1 MPDTRHAKLKPALL
15 SVLLLMAAGAFPA
28 GAQETVYI
36 GGRDPGPAVEVDLS
50 AIGGN
55 RGGIPVRRT
64 RPGPPDILPHDPA
77 NGPKARAAIS
87 AALTAPTPLAP
98 TSRTSPVA
106 ALVPPP
112 QAAPALPA
120 SSGLA
125 ALPPA
130 PGLTPAAPPPQ
141 AVAKTGLSASPPPQ
155 PITPAKPAAPD
166 AISPA
171 PPAVKPPPV
180 APPKTVAALPAGL
193 TPAAP
198 KSSAPAAGVS
208 AAILFAPGAVE
219 LTPGATAQLD
229 AVLAGLSGTQ
239 RVQLKA
245 YAAGAPDDA
254 EVRRTSLK
262 RALSV
267 RSHLLAAGME
277 STRIDVRALGPAGDG
292 GPDDRLDVIVVAP

>member
-1 MPDTRHAKLKPALL
+1 MPDKRHAKLKPALL
-15 SVLLLMAAGAFPA
+15 SVLLLMTAGAFPA

-64 RPGPPDILPHDPA
+64 RSGPPDILTYDPA
-77 NGPKARAAIS
+77 NGPKARAATS
-87 AALTAPTPLAP
+87 APLTPQTRASGTQPPVASPALT
-98 TSRTSPVA
+98 PVA
-106 ALVPPP
+106 PSA
-112 QAAPALPA
+112 
-120 SSGLA
+120 
-125 ALPPA
+125 
-130 PGLTPAAPPPQ
+130 GLTPAAPPPT
-141 AVAKTGLSASPPPQ
+141 AAKTGLSASPPPQ
-155 PITPAKPAAPD
+155 PITPAKQMAPD

-180 APPKTVAALPAGL
+180 AAPKTVAALPAGL

-198 KSSAPAAGVS
+198 KPSAPAAGVS

-219 LTPGATAQLD
+219 LTPGARAQLD
-229 AVLAGLSGTQ
+229 AVLASLSGTQ